1 MAFDA
6 GRGSDVMVRI
16 EEVLHFRRT
25 WLEYC
30 SQYPIKPAQNGFAPG
45 SGEGCRCSVLA
56 RRALLVCSFNSV
68 RTPLASLPIL
78 YAKSPRSGAGSR
90 VLSLRFGAGRES
102 SAIRPWH
109 SDSRATRS
117 QVPTVVHCIIGTAP
131 VGMARATESVASDLR
146 AGSARFCDDGS
157 GVPAENKL

>member
-1 MAFDA
+1 
-6 GRGSDVMVRI
+6 MVRI

-45 SGEGCRCSVLA
+45 SDEGCRCSVLA

-78 YAKSPRSGAGSR
+78 YAKSPRSGAGSQ
-90 VLSLRFGAGRES
+90 VLSLRFSAGGES
-102 SAIRPWH
+102 SALRPWH
-109 SDSRATRS
+109 SDSRDTRS
-117 QVPTVVHCIIGTAP
+117 QVSPVAHCVIGTAP
-131 VGMARATESVASDLR
+131 APVASDLR
-146 AGSARFCDDGS
+146 TESARFCDDGS
-157 GVPAENKL
+157 GVPMENKL